1 MSGPYEGDSATNN
14 VPGIKGV
21 NTLGG
26 TGVWGESTNQGQGPT
41 WIGVYGKSSSTIGGA
56 GVYGENTAGT
66 GVTGVSHGNGVGVY
80 GESQQHEGV
89 HGLSHAAGHGG
100 AVGVNDQT
108 GGTGVFGTSPGRGV
122 WGQSTG
128 NDYGVVGNSVGGVGV
143 IGTSEGQE
151 GVHGESNS
159 PTTAAVAGIA
169 LNPQGTGAGVYG
181 ESRGAGPAGF
191 FKGNSVGGV
200 GVIGTSE
207 GQEGVHGESNSPTT
221 AAVAGI
227 ALNPQGTGAG
237 VYGESRGAG
246 PAGFFK
252 GNVVVT
258 GDIFLQNAD
267 CAEDFD
273 VAALEGVEP
282 GSVMVI
288 GHDSALQQS
297 EQAYDK
303 RVAGVVSG
311 GGDYEPG
318 IVLDRRAP
326 AQNRKSIALLGK
338 VYCKVDASRAPI
350 EVGDLLTTSPN
361 PGHAMK
367 ATDPVR
373 AFGAVI
379 GKALRPLGDG
389 QGLIPILVALQ

>member
-1 MSGPYEGDSATNN
+1 MSQPYEGDSATNN
-14 VPGIKGV
+14 LPGIKGV

-56 GVYGENTAGT
+56 GVYGENSAGP
-66 GVTGVSHGNGVGVY
+66 GVTGVSRGNGSGVY
-80 GESQQHEGV
+80 GESNQYEGV
-89 HGLSHAAGHGG
+89 TGISHSGHGG
-100 AVGVNDQT
+100 VVGKNND
-108 GGTGVFGTSPGRGV
+108 GTGVGV
-122 WGQSTG
+122 WGFSSQ
-128 NDYGVVGNSVGGVGV
+128 N
-143 IGTSEGQE
+143 E

-159 PTTAAVAGIA
+159 STTAAVAGIS
-169 LNPQGTGAGVYG
+169 LNPQGTGAGLYG
-181 ESRGAGPAGF
+181 ESRG
-191 FKGNSVGGV
+191 N
-200 GVIGTSE
+200 
-207 GQEGVHGESNSPTT
+207 
-221 AAVAGI
+221 
-227 ALNPQGTGAG
+227 
-237 VYGESRGAG
+237 G

-273 VAALEGVEP
+273 IAALEGVEP

-288 GHDSALQQS
+288 GYDSALGQS

-311 GGDYEPG
+311 GGDYKPG
-318 IVLDRRAP
+318 IVLDRREP

-338 VYCKVDASRAPI
+338 VYCKVDATHAPI
-350 EVGDLLTTSPN
+350 EVGDLLTTSPTR
-361 PGHAMK
+361 GHAMK
-367 ATDPVR
+367 ATDALQ

-379 GKALRPLGDG
+379 GKALHSLRDG
-389 QGLIPILVALQ
+389 YGLIPILVALQ